1 MKSLLTRRPT
11 LSFFVLTF
19 ALAWS
24 YWLVLGFVVKV
35 PTTALILPGA
45 WAPSVVA
52 LGLSA
57 LSGGRARVKELLERL
72 FRWRVA
78 PVWYGS
84 AILGPS
90 LLAACALGVDTLLSG
105 TLPTL
110 AVFTAKFGLRAD
122 QALLFLL
129 LLPVVYLVTVF
140 AGGPVA
146 EELGWR
152 GFAQARLSPRFG
164 TLGAGLVIGVL
175 WALWHLPLFWLSPAA
190 TGNLPLPFFMALV
203 PAWSALLGLLF
214 EQARGSVLITILAH
228 AGINFVV
235 GALGLFT
242 LTQNI
247 APLVLFVL
255 LNWLAVFGAWLYERR
270 RGTRLG
276 VAAKG

>member
-1 MKSLLTRRPT
+1 M
-11 LSFFVLTF
+11 V
-19 ALAWS
+19 
-24 YWLVLGFVVKV
+24 
-35 PTTALILPGA
+35 
-45 WAPSVVA
+45 
-52 LGLSA
+52 
-57 LSGGRARVKELLERL
+57 
-72 FRWRVA
+72 
-78 PVWYGS
+78 
-84 AILGPS
+84 
-90 LLAACALGVDTLLSG
+90 AACALGVDALLGG

-110 AVFTAKFGLRAD
+110 ATFTARFGL
-122 QALLFLL
+122 QAKQAPLFLL

-152 GFAQARLSPRFG
+152 GFAQARLAPRFG
-164 TLGAGLVIGVL
+164 ALGAGLVIGVL

-190 TGNLPLPFFMALV
+190 TDHLPLPFFMALV
-203 PAWSALLGLLF
+203 PAWSALLDLLF

-255 LNWLAVFGAWLYERR
+255 LNWLAVFGSWLYERR
-270 RGTRLG
+270 RGTRIS
-276 VAAKG
+276 VVVKG